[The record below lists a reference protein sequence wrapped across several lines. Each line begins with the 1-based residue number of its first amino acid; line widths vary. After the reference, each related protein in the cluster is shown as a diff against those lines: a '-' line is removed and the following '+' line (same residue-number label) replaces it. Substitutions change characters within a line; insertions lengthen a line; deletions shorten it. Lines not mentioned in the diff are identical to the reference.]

1 MFTSRTAFLVV
12 SVLFQVA
19 KCSLGQTNVTKT
31 LPPPQEDMECSC
43 TDCDW
48 GRCKAGSGCF
58 TLLKP
63 DDEKSGYIV
72 KKGCIEDAI
81 HYRITCENAHHP
93 VYCCRGENM
102 CNWNVTPPF
111 PTTEPASPSPS
122 SKHGK
127 SESTNFILLSIFAPI
142 AALIVGIVVVCLVYQ
157 LLQKRQLKN
166 GRYPNLRYVR
176 HSTTLHENGCC
187 TVAECGKCSASGLS
201 KFAQRTAAQDLDL
214 IQVIG
219 EGKYGKLWR
228 GLWHGD
234 DVVAK
239 LFIPSE
245 EKSFK
250 NEVDVNN
257 KVGNHENILRVQHCH
272 TAFSWNKVTY
282 RCIVMEFHENGSL
295 YDFLKHR
302 PLSIQEMC
310 SLALSAARGLN
321 HLHGEIYGR
330 KEKYSIAHC
339 DIKSKNIMV
348 KSNLT
353 CAIGGLGL
361 AVVHDRS
368 QDKIITED
376 KRKGTA
382 RYMAPEVLDGLV
394 YKSFESYKRADVYSF
409 GLVLWEIT
417 RRTFTEGIRPE
428 QYELPYYDM
437 VPTNPSYDEM
447 KKIVT
452 EQEKRPL
459 VPNKWTENSALEIM
473 GKLMKDCWKQ
483 NASARLPSLRVKKTL
498 SKLMEMVKPPPTNTS
513 LSEELSAFQ
522 DVNIHIPETFE
533 SVKV

>member
-1 MFTSRTAFLVV
+1 M
-12 SVLFQVA
+12 
-19 KCSLGQTNVTKT
+19 
-31 LPPPQEDMECSC
+31 
-43 TDCDW
+43 
-48 GRCKAGSGCF
+48 
-58 TLLKP
+58 
-63 DDEKSGYIV
+63 
-72 KKGCIEDAI
+72 
-81 HYRITCENAHHP
+81 
-93 VYCCRGENM
+93 
-102 CNWNVTPPF
+102 
-111 PTTEPASPSPS
+111 
-122 SKHGK
+122 
-127 SESTNFILLSIFAPI
+127 
-142 AALIVGIVVVCLVYQ
+142 VVCLVYQ
-157 LLQKRQLKN
+157 LLQRRQLKH

-176 HSTTLHENGCC
+176 HSATLHENGCC
-187 TVAECGKCSASGLS
+187 TVKKCGKCNASGFS

-219 EGKYGKLWR
+219 EGRYGKLWR

-282 RCIVMEFHENGSL
+282 KCIVMEFHENGSL
-295 YDFLKHR
+295 YDFLNHR
-302 PLSIQEMC
+302 PVSIEEMC

-330 KEKYSIAHC
+330 KEKYSIAHR

-376 KRKGTA
+376 TRRGTA
-382 RYMAPEVLDGLV
+382 RYMAPEVLGGMV
-394 YKSFESYKRADVYSF
+394 CKSFESYKRADVYSF

-417 RRTFTEGIRPE
+417 RRTFTEGTCSLFCFLVFSGTIS
-428 QYELPYYDM
+428 YLVDNGCHVLFLCWCAELFIIITSCIKF
-437 VPTNPSYDEM
+437 V
-447 KKIVT
+447 
-452 EQEKRPL
+452 
-459 VPNKWTENSALEIM
+459 
-473 GKLMKDCWKQ
+473 
-483 NASARLPSLRVKKTL
+483 VKCGFCRHINLCVRESVFML
-498 SKLMEMVKPPPTNTS
+498 SKGCLKFFNNLLKKGLEFCHV
-513 LSEELSAFQ
+513 
-522 DVNIHIPETFE
+522 
-533 SVKV
+533 

>member
-1 MFTSRTAFLVV
+1 MEFSINLHATFFFQTAQ
-12 SVLFQVA
+12 S
-19 KCSLGQTNVTKT
+19 
-31 LPPPQEDMECSC
+31 
-43 TDCDW
+43 
-48 GRCKAGSGCF
+48 
-58 TLLKP
+58 
-63 DDEKSGYIV
+63 
-72 KKGCIEDAI
+72 
-81 HYRITCENAHHP
+81 
-93 VYCCRGENM
+93 
-102 CNWNVTPPF
+102 
-111 PTTEPASPSPS
+111 SPK
-122 SKHGK
+122 KHGK
-127 SESTNFILLSIFAPI
+127 GESTDFILLSIFAPI
-142 AALIVGIVVVCLVYQ
+142 AALVVSIMVVCLVYQ

-176 HSTTLHENGCC
+176 HSTTLRENGCC
-187 TVAECGKCSASGLS
+187 TGTECGKCSASGFS

-219 EGKYGKLWR
+219 EGRYGKVWR

-272 TAFSWNKVTY
+272 TAFSWNKVNY

-295 YDFLKHR
+295 YDFLNHR
-302 PLSIQEMC
+302 PVSIQEMC

-376 KRKGTA
+376 KRRGTA

-394 YKSFESYKRADVYSF
+394 CKSFESYKRADVYSF

-417 RRTFTEGIRPE
+417 RRTFTEG
-428 QYELPYYDM
+428 
-437 VPTNPSYDEM
+437 TC
-447 KKIVT
+447 T
-452 EQEKRPL
+452 
-459 VPNKWTENSALEIM
+459 
-473 GKLMKDCWKQ
+473 
-483 NASARLPSLRVKKTL
+483 
-498 SKLMEMVKPPPTNTS
+498 
-513 LSEELSAFQ
+513 F
-522 DVNIHIPETFE
+522 NINVLIPCQGR
-533 SVKV
+533 S